1 MIPAIVLA
9 GGLGTR
15 LRAVVPDLPKPMA
28 TVADKPFLWWLLSNL
43 QAYGVER
50 TYLSVGYKREVI
62 AEYFGSQFDAMQLEH
77 VSEVSPLGTGGAIAN
92 VFDVAGID
100 EALVLNG
107 DTIATVDLVKFV
119 ADAKR
124 SGADI
129 AMAVAHVDD
138 VARYG
143 AVQID
148 STDGRV
154 TGFTEKGVKGPG
166 YINAGVYVVKRELF
180 ARSGLSGAFS
190 FERDLLGA
198 HLDRMRV
205 MAFDCVSRFIDIG
218 VPEDYARAQT
228 EVPDMIGGV

>member
-15 LRAVVPDLPKPMA
+15 LRAVVPDVPKPMA
-28 TVADKPFLWWLLSNL
+28 TVAEKPFLWWLLRNL

-62 AEYFGSQFDAMQLEH
+62 TEYFGERFDAMQLEH
-77 VSEVSPLGTGGAIAN
+77 VPEVSPLGTGGAIAN
-92 VFDVAGID
+92 VFGVADIE

-107 DTIATVDLVKFV
+107 DTIAAANIVKFV
-119 ADAKR
+119 ADAKK

-129 AMAVAHVDD
+129 AMAVAHVGD

-148 STDGRV
+148 SADGRV
-154 TGFTEKGVKGPG
+154 TGFMEKGVTGPG
-166 YINAGVYVVKRELF
+166 YINAGVYIVKRELF
-180 ARSGLSGAFS
+180 ARFGLSGAFS

-198 HLDRMRV
+198 HLNRMHV
-205 MAFDCVSRFIDIG
+205 IAFDCVSRFIDIG